1 MSLSTEN
8 SRRAPWRDLLDS
20 HLKQTPGY
28 EFTIA
33 TIGYDSQ
40 QRPVP
45 RLRTCGCRGFFP
57 ELELHPKGQEAMDQQ
72 VEDGGNPSVFESDM
86 LTFTTDTRMEKLSQL
101 ESSGNAIEAVFWL
114 KDLMTQWRIKG
125 TAYAIGNPQ
134 GEAAEDE
141 RHSRQVVQKAL
152 RETKNSDTSKW
163 TWERAVTK
171 YFANHSPVAR
181 VSDDD
186 MVDGRP
192 ACRPCKLKKK
202 RCTHRAVV
210 ESETEVDSELVNEV
224 LPARRRRAPVKEDD
238 VQAQDGSTDEL
249 SSIASDLESEKPTP
263 KKRAKRGRPF
273 APIVPTSLPEIGD
286 LPSNAMEA
294 ASALAVHRVFA
305 RELES
310 RLQEY
315 DVNFQA
321 SQQAHRATITSAK
334 AVKRAVENWIEAWS
348 SGR

>member
-1 MSLSTEN
+1 MPALVPANHQIPLRVALQRLGKITSNTGFSNQLSALSSSSFRAPAMSLSTEN

-72 VEDGGNPSVFESDM
+72 VEDGGNSSVFESDM

-141 RHSRQVVQKAL
+141 RHSRQEVQKAL

-181 VSDDD
+181 GWSFFHILYTIHN
-186 MVDGRP
+186 
-192 ACRPCKLKKK
+192 PC
-202 RCTHRAVV
+202 
-210 ESETEVDSELVNEV
+210 
-224 LPARRRRAPVKEDD
+224 
-238 VQAQDGSTDEL
+238 
-249 SSIASDLESEKPTP
+249 
-263 KKRAKRGRPF
+263 
-273 APIVPTSLPEIGD
+273 
-286 LPSNAMEA
+286 
-294 ASALAVHRVFA
+294 
-305 RELES
+305 
-310 RLQEY
+310 
-315 DVNFQA
+315 
-321 SQQAHRATITSAK
+321 
-334 AVKRAVENWIEAWS
+334 
-348 SGR
+348 